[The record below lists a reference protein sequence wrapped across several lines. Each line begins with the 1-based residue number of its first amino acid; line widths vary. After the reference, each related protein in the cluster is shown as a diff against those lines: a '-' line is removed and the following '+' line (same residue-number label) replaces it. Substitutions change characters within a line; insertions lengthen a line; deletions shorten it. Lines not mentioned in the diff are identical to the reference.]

1 MKFKTKPRTRLM
13 NIRLTETLYSEY
25 QLFCEE
31 GSFSMSKRLRRLMQ
45 LDMQKWKKF
54 KKEQI
59 LKEREEEERDKKREE
74 RLNGLE

>member
-1 MKFKTKPRTRLM
+1 
-13 NIRLTETLYSEY
+13 
-25 QLFCEE
+25 
-31 GSFSMSKRLRRLMQ
+31 MQ

-74 RLNGLE
+74 RLNGSE